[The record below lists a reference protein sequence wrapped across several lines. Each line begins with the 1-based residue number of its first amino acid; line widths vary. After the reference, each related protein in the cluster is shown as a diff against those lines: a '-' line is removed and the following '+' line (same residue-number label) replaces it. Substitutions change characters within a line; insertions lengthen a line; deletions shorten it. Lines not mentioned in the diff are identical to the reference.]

1 MIKYFQVYEYESNLK
16 ARLAVYQLQGKATLW
31 WEETKM
37 VHAVDEKTITWEDF
51 QTKFKSRYLNERYYD
66 DKAKEFHEL
75 RLGQLTMD
83 EFVTKFTNLLRY
95 VPYIREEKAKLQKFL
110 NCLPT
115 VYKEKIE
122 FDNPN
127 TMDEAVRKAILCY
140 QQFKGKAE
148 QGKSWMNK
156 GEFKG
161 KRPKPAY
168 LRNFGRD
175 HQRKKF
181 SKPK

>member
-1 MIKYFQVYEYESNLK
+1 M
-16 ARLAVYQLQGKATLW
+16 
-31 WEETKM
+31 
-37 VHAVDEKTITWEDF
+37 
-51 QTKFKSRYLNERYYD
+51 
-66 DKAKEFHEL
+66 
-75 RLGQLTMD
+75 
-83 EFVTKFTNLLRY
+83 
-95 VPYIREEKAKLQKFL
+95 
-110 NCLPT
+110 
-115 VYKEKIE
+115 YKEKIE

-127 TMDEAVRKAILCY
+127 TMDEAVRKARLCY

-148 QGKSWMNK
+148 QGKSWLNK

-181 SKPK
+181 NKPKESQTAQSQVASKQVEGNNKKEGTV